1 MCYFKFSASSKNLS
15 DTQSRLQ
22 LATTPPRGWNSYDC
36 FCWIISEQEFL
47 HSAQIVSQRLRNHGY
62 EVCIGEIEY
71 VSTILGGYR
80 YDIFASNTC
89 SMLWW
94 IISGIEGKFRVL
106 IMILL
111 VLTSLMNGGG

>member
-1 MCYFKFSASSKNLS
+1 MCYFKFSVSSKNVS
-15 DTQSRLQ
+15 DTQSHLQ
-22 LATTPPRGWNSYDC
+22 LASTPPRGWNSYDC

-47 HSAQIVSQRLRNHGY
+47 QSSQIVSQRLRDHGY
-62 EVCIGEIEY
+62 EVCICEIKY
-71 VSTILGGYR
+71 VSIILVRYI

-111 VLTSLMNGGG
+111 DSM